1 MRLAITLL
9 TILIGCCN
17 TQPASS
23 AVQEVNYVEAKH
35 EIFGG
40 QRIYFSKDF
49 FRLDLEREGTTFVR
63 KKSDKEPYIFN
74 RKNKVYFRG
83 DNSSAMKRAEMMAYV
98 SGNGDATKDWS
109 KFKWRLEG
117 KDTICN
123 TSCRR
128 YSHKGKQLVKV
139 WICEFPG
146 VDNRLY
152 QDHLEW
158 SKSPNLGGL
167 PLRMLV
173 ISYAKKGAEVP
184 VVAFNTKKI
193 GKIKMS
199 MDELEIPKG
208 SKRVTNIFELSS
220 NRTSELMD
228 EFSTILGD

>member
-1 MRLAITLL
+1 M
-9 TILIGCCN
+9 
-17 TQPASS
+17 
-23 AVQEVNYVEAKH
+23 QEVNYVEGKH

-63 KKSDKEPYIFN
+63 KKTDKVPYIFN

-83 DNSSAMKRAEMMAYV
+83 NNSGAMKRADLMAFV
-98 SGNGDATKDWS
+98 TGTGDATKDWS
-109 KFKWRLEG
+109 KFKWKFEADD
-117 KDTICN
+117 KICN
-123 TSCRR
+123 TPCKR
-128 YSHKGKQLVKV
+128 YSHKGVQLVKV

-146 VDNRLY
+146 IEKSIFE
-152 QDHLEW
+152 DHLEW
-158 SKSPNLGGL
+158 SRSPNLGGL

-173 ISYAKKGAEVP
+173 ISYGKKGAELP

-193 GKIKMS
+193 GKIKMN

-208 SKRVTNIFELSS
+208 SRRVTNIFELSS